1 MINLKKL
8 KRGDYLTLIPSQH
21 TMEPELFKLCR
32 EMIKPPIDDYDILSE
47 DGRAWIGELVQP
59 RWGVMLEMGVLLYKN
74 HVRKSNSNEAFK
86 HFLAVERYK
95 QREK

>member
-8 KRGDYLTLIPSQH
+8 KRGDYLTIPNQH
-21 TMEPELFKLCR
+21 NIEPEFFKLCR
-32 EMIKPPIDDYDILSE
+32 EMIRPPFDDYDILSE

-59 RWGVMLEMGVLLYKN
+59 KWGVNLKMGVLLFKN
-74 HVRKSNSNEAFK
+74 HVRKSNSNEVFK

-95 QREK
+95 QG

>member
-8 KRGDYLTLIPSQH
+8 KRGDYITIPNH
-21 TMEPELFKLCR
+21 HNIELEIFKLCR
-32 EMIKPPIDDYDILSE
+32 EMIRPPFDDYDVLSE

-59 RWGVMLEMGVLLYKN
+59 KWGVNLKMGVLLFKN
-74 HVRKSNSNEAFK
+74 HVRKSNSNEVFK

-95 QREK
+95 QG